1 MKKIKKNEN
10 KFQLKRKHLNQLKEL
25 DAHVKKREIEINE
38 LNIRVKELLR
48 KLEFRRNNENTNEKI
63 Q

>member
-25 DAHVKKREIEINE
+25 DVRVKKREIEINE
-38 LNIRVKELLR
+38 LNIRVRKLLR
-48 KLEFRRNNENTNEKI
+48 KLELRINNENTNEKT